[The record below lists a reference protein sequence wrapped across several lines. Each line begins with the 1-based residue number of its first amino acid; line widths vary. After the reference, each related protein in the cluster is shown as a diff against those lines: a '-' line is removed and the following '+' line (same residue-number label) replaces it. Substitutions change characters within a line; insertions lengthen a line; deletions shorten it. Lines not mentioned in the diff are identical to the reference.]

1 MNDNDMTSAGWLSLP
16 EVAEAIGVEL
26 RDVRS
31 MVRESRLA
39 GVRRGE
45 SNAYAVPA
53 EFIRTK
59 EEDPE
64 EPGPLPALRGTLITL
79 GDSGYSEEEAVRWL
93 LRPDDT
99 LGVPPVQALR
109 AGQIH
114 AVRRIAQALAF

>member
-1 MNDNDMTSAGWLSLP
+1 MTSSRWLSLP

-26 RDVRS
+26 RDVRG

-53 EFIRTK
+53 EFILAK
-59 EEDPE
+59 DENPE
-64 EPGPLPALRGTLITL
+64 EPGPLPTLRGTLITL
-79 GDSGYSEEEAVRWL
+79 SDSGFSEEEAVRWL
-93 LRPDDT
+93 LRRDDS
-99 LGVPPVQALR
+99 LGVTPVEALR